1 MKRLSSNTLI
11 FFLNLLFYQCID
23 TPSNRKNILNI
34 NEKLLSEKSYTFQN
48 FTFNTPKGWVLMNP
62 KDSINLVFLSPI
74 DSSMMLVNIINK
86 FDPSLFSKPQYATF
100 INNEIK
106 FQQNVYQ
113 NSKAVVFDIK
123 VQNNDDSLSFYFAV
137 PRLQIEENVGNIES
151 SIGSIRLN

>member
-1 MKRLSSNTLI
+1 MKRLSSSILL
-11 FFLNLLFYQCID
+11 FFLTLLFYQCTD
-23 TPSNRKNILNI
+23 TSTNRKNIVNI
-34 NEKLLSEKSYTFQN
+34 NEKLLSAKSYTFQN

-74 DSSMMLVNIINK
+74 DSSMMLVNITNK
-86 FDPSLFSKPQYATF
+86 FDPSLFSKPQYAAF

-113 NSKAVVFDIK
+113 NSKAVIFDIK

-137 PRLQIEENVGNIES
+137 PRLRIEENVGNIES
-151 SIGSIRLN
+151 SIGSVRLN

>member
-1 MKRLSSNTLI
+1 MKRLSSNILL
-11 FFLNLLFYQCID
+11 FFLTLLIYQCND
-23 TPSNRKNILNI
+23 TSANRKNILNI
-34 NEKLLSEKSYTFQN
+34 NQKLLSTKSYTFQN

-74 DSSMMLVNIINK
+74 DSSMMLVNITNK
-86 FDPSLFSKPQYATF
+86 FDPSHFLKPQYAEFT
-100 INNEIK
+100 NNEIK

-123 VQNNDDSLSFYFAV
+123 VQNNDDSLSLYFAV
-137 PRLQIEENVGNIES
+137 PRLRMEENVGNIES

>member
-151 SIGSIRLN
+151 SIGSVRLN